1 MMEEKLKVLK
11 VMSEI
16 TSRIDMNTFAQMVG
30 LSADQTVERL
40 QALVN
45 SGFIKKIGGG
55 YGITKKG
62 QNILKA
68 TELVPE
74 GTAFHFYSDFEQ
86 PTGLLARNL
95 KEFYEIIKHVDKKAL
110 DFHLQRGDFEKWIKI
125 AFGDPIL
132 ANELAEMKSS
142 SLEGETLRSNI
153 LKTIAAR
160 YGL

>member
-1 MMEEKLKVLK
+1 MMEEKLRVLK

-40 QALVN
+40 QDLVN

-68 TELVPE
+68 TKLVPE
-74 GTAFHFYSDFEQ
+74 GTGFHFYSGFEQ
-86 PTGLLARNL
+86 PTGLSARSL
-95 KEFYEIIKHVDKKAL
+95 KEFYEIIKRVDKKAL
-110 DFHLQRGDFEKWIKI
+110 DFHLQRGDFENWIKI
-125 AFGDPIL
+125 ALGDPIL
-132 ANELAEMKSS
+132 ADELAKMKSS
-142 SLEGETLRSNI
+142 SLRGETLRSNI
-153 LKTIAAR
+153 LKTMAAK
-160 YGL
+160 YGF